1 MNKYKH
7 LIVDGSNLF
16 HRCFYLGGLEHSA
29 TLKHNL
35 GYHVIEYCSELVKG
49 LASNWTTEDSIIYF
63 LFDNSQSQINLRK
76 EIDPNYKSNRDKI
89 LADKDLYKY
98 HNFFIEMLKVSSDN
112 YRILMA
118 GSLEADDLVKP
129 LIENLSVD
137 LTNQVLLVSNDLDW
151 SRMLSNNIHW
161 FNWDMV
167 YTVDGFFSKFNF
179 FPSQEGI
186 KLYKAIKGDPS
197 DHIPVGCAYVPK
209 SEVELICN
217 EAYGFKSWDD
227 FVLYLQQPNKLETKT
242 VNNLKQNL
250 KSIRKNYSLI
260 DFVPI
265 DISIESYI
273 KNCSFQPIQYR
284 MFFQS
289 VGLPIP
295 DYLKSKQELTDD
307 FFD

>member
-1 MNKYKH
+1 MNKYKY

-16 HRCFYLGGLEHSA
+16 HRCFYLGGLEYSAIQKHS
-29 TLKHNL
+29 L
-35 GYHVIEYCSELVKG
+35 GYYVIKCCSQLVKD
-49 LASNWTTEDSIIYF
+49 LTSKWSTDDTLIYF

-98 HNFFIEMLKVSSDN
+98 HNFFIEMLKVSSDK
-112 YRILMA
+112 YKILMA

-129 LIENLSVD
+129 LIETVFVD

-151 SRMLSNNIHW
+151 SRMLSANIHW
-161 FNWDMV
+161 FNWDTLF
-167 YTVDGFFSKFNF
+167 TVDEFFSKFNF

-197 DHIPVGCAYVPK
+197 DHIPVGCSHVPK
-209 SEVELICN
+209 TEVELICN
-217 EAYGFKSWDD
+217 DAYNFKSWDD
-227 FVLYLQQPNKLETKT
+227 FVSYLQQPNKLEVKT
-242 VNNLKQNL
+242 VNSLKQNL
-250 KSIRKNYSLI
+250 KTVRRNYSLI

-265 DISIESYI
+265 DISIQTYI
-273 KNCSFQPIQYR
+273 KNCSLQPIQYR
-284 MFFQS
+284 MFFES

-295 DYLKSKQELTDD
+295 DFLKSKQELTDD